1 MSLNAQKTREFSPNV
16 LRRIKLRTRLFVT
29 FLIISLVPV
38 ITIGIFSYHAYTQS
52 MNEKVKQAAL
62 QSIEL
67 LNNNMST
74 QLGIYSDY
82 IGSISVSD
90 TVQNGVASVN
100 NGHPLTVDIVS
111 GIGEMIVTIPFQSTH
126 LKNIRVVSND
136 RTVIYDLGYDD
147 ITPQRFNEL
156 LDNIEAASPQ
166 DSLQYIHT
174 YRANDKIVIGR
185 KIYDMHHTSTP
196 LGYIMLYIDESQL
209 SRYIFT
215 DVSFGEGANFLL
227 IDAAGN
233 VVSSQNAELLGEDLA
248 DDPIFQQITAHRQ
261 AGESNFLCELNGV
274 DTLTIFK
281 YNTTYNVYLA
291 ATIPQAYITNGTR
304 TINMMLIALAAV
316 LVVVSL
322 FLTLLVYR
330 SVMHPIDNMV
340 AACNAKSDEE
350 IGLKIND
357 TSPDELGFLARTI
370 DNMVNEIGLLAQRWS
385 DDQRKMREL
394 ELQTLQYQINPHF
407 LFNTL
412 NTLKWIATLNHVT
425 PVSHGIDALSSLLQ
439 STLIK
444 KDELIPFDDE
454 LRNLKNYC
462 DIQQL
467 RYAGR
472 FEMEYQIEDAA
483 GYWTV
488 PRFILQPLVENSIL
502 HGTADEDDFVTITV
516 RATVSENLLTIHI
529 SDTGC
534 GFDPRAIKEKNS
546 ERFSGIGL
554 SNVDERMRLHYGNE
568 YGLTIESAPGI
579 GTQCILCIPDDEPLI
594 KVAFQSAVEWG
605 KNGFLLAATA
615 SNGQEALHIV
625 ETQHI
630 DAVITD
636 LKMPG
641 MDGLALIHELKKR
654 SFTGPILVL
663 SNYSDF
669 DSVRTALTDGA
680 YDYFL
685 KINMNGESIGEH
697 LEKMAD
703 LLRVQQQRQTEE
715 DHRSFAIEAQKK
727 ENGLIHCAQWI
738 TSTAGSS
745 PASNPFSMLPEPLV
759 FPVRLFTI
767 TLIPAKT
774 HHPAVQ

>member
-1 MSLNAQKTREFSPNV
+1 MSLNAQKTREFFPNV

-38 ITIGIFSYHAYTQS
+38 ITIGIFSYRAYTQS

-62 QSIEL
+62 QTIEL

-100 NGHPLTVDIVS
+100 NGHPLTSDIVN

-215 DVSFGEGANFLL
+215 DVSFGEGSNFLL

-261 AGESNFLCELNGV
+261 AGENNFLCELNGV

-322 FLTLLVYR
+322 FLTLL
-330 SVMHPIDNMV
+330 DNMV

-534 GFDPRAIKEKNS
+534 GFDTSAIKEKNS

-568 YGLTIESAPGI
+568 YGLTIESAPGN
-579 GTQCILCIPDDEPLI
+579 GTQCILRIP
-594 KVAFQSAVEWG
+594 
-605 KNGFLLAATA
+605 N
-615 SNGQEALHIV
+615 EAI
-625 ETQHI
+625 
-630 DAVITD
+630 
-636 LKMPG
+636 
-641 MDGLALIHELKKR
+641 R
-654 SFTGPILVL
+654 
-663 SNYSDF
+663 
-669 DSVRTALTDGA
+669 
-680 YDYFL
+680 
-685 KINMNGESIGEH
+685 
-697 LEKMAD
+697 
-703 LLRVQQQRQTEE
+703 
-715 DHRSFAIEAQKK
+715 
-727 ENGLIHCAQWI
+727 
-738 TSTAGSS
+738 
-745 PASNPFSMLPEPLV
+745 
-759 FPVRLFTI
+759 
-767 TLIPAKT
+767 
-774 HHPAVQ
+774 

>member
-126 LKNIRVVSND
+126 L
-136 RTVIYDLGYDD
+136 
-147 ITPQRFNEL
+147 
-156 LDNIEAASPQ
+156 NIEAASPQ

-248 DDPIFQQITAHRQ
+248 DDPIFQQITALRQ
-261 AGESNFLCELNGV
+261 AGENNFLCELNGV

-316 LVVVSL
+316 LVVVSV

-357 TSPDELGFLARTI
+357 PSPDELGFLARTI

-579 GTQCILCIPDDEPLI
+579 GTQCILCIP
-594 KVAFQSAVEWG
+594 
-605 KNGFLLAATA
+605 N
-615 SNGQEALHIV
+615 EAI
-625 ETQHI
+625 
-630 DAVITD
+630 
-636 LKMPG
+636 
-641 MDGLALIHELKKR
+641 R
-654 SFTGPILVL
+654 
-663 SNYSDF
+663 
-669 DSVRTALTDGA
+669 
-680 YDYFL
+680 
-685 KINMNGESIGEH
+685 
-697 LEKMAD
+697 
-703 LLRVQQQRQTEE
+703 
-715 DHRSFAIEAQKK
+715 
-727 ENGLIHCAQWI
+727 
-738 TSTAGSS
+738 
-745 PASNPFSMLPEPLV
+745 
-759 FPVRLFTI
+759 
-767 TLIPAKT
+767 
-774 HHPAVQ
+774 

>member
-1 MSLNAQKTREFSPNV
+1 MSLNAQKTRGFSPNV

-38 ITIGIFSYHAYTQS
+38 ITIGIFSYRAYTQS

-62 QSIEL
+62 QTIEL

-100 NGHPLTVDIVS
+100 NGHPLTSGIVN

-185 KIYDMHHTSTP
+185 KIYDIHHISTP

-215 DVSFGEGANFLL
+215 DVSFGEGSNFLL

-248 DDPIFQQITAHRQ
+248 DDPIFQQITALRQ
-261 AGESNFLCELNGV
+261 AGENNFLCEMNGV

-291 ATIPQAYITNGTR
+291 ATIPQACITNGTR

-316 LVVVSL
+316 LVVVSV

-340 AACNAKSDEE
+340 AACNAKSDAE

-357 TSPDELGFLARTI
+357 PSPDELGFLARTI

-554 SNVDERMRLHYGNE
+554 SNVDERMRLQHYGNE

-579 GTQCILCIPDDEPLI
+579 GTQCILCIP
-594 KVAFQSAVEWG
+594 
-605 KNGFLLAATA
+605 N
-615 SNGQEALHIV
+615 EAI
-625 ETQHI
+625 
-630 DAVITD
+630 
-636 LKMPG
+636 
-641 MDGLALIHELKKR
+641 R
-654 SFTGPILVL
+654 
-663 SNYSDF
+663 
-669 DSVRTALTDGA
+669 
-680 YDYFL
+680 
-685 KINMNGESIGEH
+685 
-697 LEKMAD
+697 
-703 LLRVQQQRQTEE
+703 
-715 DHRSFAIEAQKK
+715 
-727 ENGLIHCAQWI
+727 
-738 TSTAGSS
+738 
-745 PASNPFSMLPEPLV
+745 
-759 FPVRLFTI
+759 
-767 TLIPAKT
+767 
-774 HHPAVQ
+774 

>member
-1 MSLNAQKTREFSPNV
+1 MSLNAQKTRGFSPNV

-38 ITIGIFSYHAYTQS
+38 ITIGIFSYRAYTQP

-62 QSIEL
+62 QTIEL

-100 NGHPLTVDIVS
+100 NGHPLTSGIVS

-215 DVSFGEGANFLL
+215 DVSFGEGSNFLL

-248 DDPIFQQITAHRQ
+248 DDPIFQQITALRQ
-261 AGESNFLCELNGV
+261 AGENNFLCELNGV

-316 LVVVSL
+316 LVVVSV

-357 TSPDELGFLARTI
+357 PSPDELGFLARTI

-502 HGTADEDDFVTITV
+502 HGTADEDDFVTIIV

-568 YGLTIESAPGI
+568 YGLTIESAPGN
-579 GTQCILCIPDDEPLI
+579 GTQCILRIP
-594 KVAFQSAVEWG
+594 
-605 KNGFLLAATA
+605 N
-615 SNGQEALHIV
+615 EAI
-625 ETQHI
+625 
-630 DAVITD
+630 
-636 LKMPG
+636 
-641 MDGLALIHELKKR
+641 R
-654 SFTGPILVL
+654 
-663 SNYSDF
+663 
-669 DSVRTALTDGA
+669 
-680 YDYFL
+680 
-685 KINMNGESIGEH
+685 
-697 LEKMAD
+697 
-703 LLRVQQQRQTEE
+703 
-715 DHRSFAIEAQKK
+715 
-727 ENGLIHCAQWI
+727 
-738 TSTAGSS
+738 
-745 PASNPFSMLPEPLV
+745 
-759 FPVRLFTI
+759 
-767 TLIPAKT
+767 
-774 HHPAVQ
+774 

>member
-74 QLGIYSDY
+74 LLGIYSDY

-100 NGHPLTVDIVS
+100 KGHPLTSGIVS
-111 GIGEMIVTIPFQSTH
+111 GISEMIVTIPFQSTH

-215 DVSFGEGANFLL
+215 DVSFGEGSNFLL

-261 AGESNFLCELNGV
+261 AGENNFLCELNGV

-281 YNTTYNVYLA
+281 YNTTYNVYLV

-357 TSPDELGFLARTI
+357 PSPDELGFLARTI

-407 LFNTL
+407 L

-534 GFDPRAIKEKNS
+534 GFDPSAIKEKNS

-579 GTQCILCIPDDEPLI
+579 GTQCILCIP
-594 KVAFQSAVEWG
+594 
-605 KNGFLLAATA
+605 N
-615 SNGQEALHIV
+615 EAI
-625 ETQHI
+625 
-630 DAVITD
+630 
-636 LKMPG
+636 
-641 MDGLALIHELKKR
+641 R
-654 SFTGPILVL
+654 
-663 SNYSDF
+663 
-669 DSVRTALTDGA
+669 
-680 YDYFL
+680 
-685 KINMNGESIGEH
+685 
-697 LEKMAD
+697 
-703 LLRVQQQRQTEE
+703 
-715 DHRSFAIEAQKK
+715 
-727 ENGLIHCAQWI
+727 
-738 TSTAGSS
+738 
-745 PASNPFSMLPEPLV
+745 
-759 FPVRLFTI
+759 
-767 TLIPAKT
+767 
-774 HHPAVQ
+774 

>member
-100 NGHPLTVDIVS
+100 NGHPLTGDIVN

-185 KIYDMHHTSTP
+185 KIYDIHHISTP
-196 LGYIMLYIDESQL
+196 LGYIMLYM
-209 SRYIFT
+209 
-215 DVSFGEGANFLL
+215 
-227 IDAAGN
+227 
-233 VVSSQNAELLGEDLA
+233 
-248 DDPIFQQITAHRQ
+248 
-261 AGESNFLCELNGV
+261 
-274 DTLTIFK
+274 
-281 YNTTYNVYLA
+281 YNL
-291 ATIPQAYITNGTR
+291 
-304 TINMMLIALAAV
+304 
-316 LVVVSL
+316 
-322 FLTLLVYR
+322 LLV
-330 SVMHPIDNMV
+330 
-340 AACNAKSDEE
+340 
-350 IGLKIND
+350 
-357 TSPDELGFLARTI
+357 
-370 DNMVNEIGLLAQRWS
+370 
-385 DDQRKMREL
+385 
-394 ELQTLQYQINPHF
+394 
-407 LFNTL
+407 
-412 NTLKWIATLNHVT
+412 
-425 PVSHGIDALSSLLQ
+425 
-439 STLIK
+439 
-444 KDELIPFDDE
+444 
-454 LRNLKNYC
+454 
-462 DIQQL
+462 
-467 RYAGR
+467 
-472 FEMEYQIEDAA
+472 
-483 GYWTV
+483 
-488 PRFILQPLVENSIL
+488 
-502 HGTADEDDFVTITV
+502 
-516 RATVSENLLTIHI
+516 
-529 SDTGC
+529 
-534 GFDPRAIKEKNS
+534 
-546 ERFSGIGL
+546 
-554 SNVDERMRLHYGNE
+554 
-568 YGLTIESAPGI
+568 
-579 GTQCILCIPDDEPLI
+579 DDEPLI

-727 ENGLIHCAQWI
+727 ENALIHCAQWI

-759 FPVRLFTI
+759 FPVRLFTV

-774 HHPAVQ
+774 HPMPALDAVTDLITEVFDEIGGKVFLHTHENEICGLISNESLVASGRTLDKKLARLQRQVTTYFLDAPVIIYHDKPISLAELRQDYQLCEDSKALAFYVGRSAPIKATAHTVTAQPFHVSQAELSKATAVAAQNADELQMQIAVHTFFQNCAALCMPPQRVREACHLLLERPGENMIPQETLEQTFKEIEKAPTAEALEQLLCLILQERMGLSKIALSKFKKEVQAVIIYVNAHYMDKLTLDGIADYVGLNREYLSRLFSKETGTGLFQYINEVRMKRAGEMIRSNKQVYIKEVAAAVGFDDPYFFSRKFKEFYGKTPSEYAEA